1 MEWERTPLKFQLK
14 YCLCARRGVGVTV
27 IFLRRKRREYV
38 VRKGVEFRLT
48 SPAFEDGARIPR
60 RYTCDGEDV
69 SPPLE
74 WEGAPTGT
82 KAYALIMYDPD
93 APLGTFIH
101 WVLYNIPASVNRLE
115 ENVPKVEVV
124 EGVGVQGVNDFGG
137 IGYGGPCPPPGHG
150 DHRYY
155 FALHALDSQLD
166 LPPRLKASEVLKH
179 IEPHVIGYAIL
190 MGKYSR

>member
-1 MEWERTPLKFQLK
+1 MVH
-14 YCLCARRGVGVTV
+14 ARRGASATV
-27 IFLRRKRREYV
+27 IFLHRKRREYV
-38 VRKGVEFRLT
+38 VRKGVEFRLA
-48 SPAFEDGARIPR
+48 SPVFENGARIPR

-74 WEGAPTGT
+74 WEGAPTET
-82 KAYALIMYDPD
+82 KAYALIVYDPD
-93 APLGTFIH
+93 APIGTFIH

-115 ENVPKVEVV
+115 ENVPKTEVV
-124 EGVGVQGVNDFGG
+124 EGIGVQGVNDFGN

-150 DHRYY
+150 EHRYY
-155 FALHALDSQLD
+155 FALHALNAQLN
-166 LPPRLKASEVLKH
+166 LPPGLKADELLKR